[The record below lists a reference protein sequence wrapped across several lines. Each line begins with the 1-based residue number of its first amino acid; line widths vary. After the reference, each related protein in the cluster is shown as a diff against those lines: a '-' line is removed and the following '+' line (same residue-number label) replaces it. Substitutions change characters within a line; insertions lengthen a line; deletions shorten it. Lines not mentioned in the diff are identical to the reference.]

1 MKLNYSTL
9 AIVFLLAGCTADLNT
24 ESVKSYNNRSLNE
37 FIKDRFT
44 INNSLN
50 HTIHNGLDILAS
62 SNHNLYWY
70 YSRSK
75 PLPDGSYVFFAPFNG
90 PEMLERPKN
99 DLSVFCKSSKG
110 GKLIASTYFNQDILS
125 SYETNP
131 IQAYIASVQELSQVR
146 MSVSAGSLTASR
158 PLTDGEINA
167 IALGEST
174 RVANTN
180 RYSDIAFAK
189 KDYFTAVKNGSFGTF
204 NCSDN
209 TNKRILWSIF
219 YYTNRLRTIR

>member
-1 MKLNYSTL
+1 
-9 AIVFLLAGCTADLNT
+9 
-24 ESVKSYNNRSLNE
+24 
-37 FIKDRFT
+37 
-44 INNSLN
+44 
-50 HTIHNGLDILAS
+50 
-62 SNHNLYWY
+62 
-70 YSRSK
+70 
-75 PLPDGSYVFFAPFNG
+75 
-90 PEMLERPKN
+90 
-99 DLSVFCKSSKG
+99 
-110 GKLIASTYFNQDILS
+110 
-125 SYETNP
+125 
-131 IQAYIASVQELSQVR
+131 

-209 TNKRILWSIF
+209 TNKRILWSTSIIPIA
-219 YYTNRLRTIR
+219 YEPSDKEHLLSDALYIGIKGSEAEAH

>member
-90 PEMLERPKN
+90 PEMLK
-99 DLSVFCKSSKG
+99 DQKMIYL
-110 GKLIASTYFNQDILS
+110 YFANHQR
-125 SYETNP
+125 
-131 IQAYIASVQELSQVR
+131 V
-146 MSVSAGSLTASR
+146 GS
-158 PLTDGEINA
+158 
-167 IALGEST
+167 
-174 RVANTN
+174 
-180 RYSDIAFAK
+180 
-189 KDYFTAVKNGSFGTF
+189 
-204 NCSDN
+204 
-209 TNKRILWSIF
+209 
-219 YYTNRLRTIR
+219 